1 MKAFSDFRILML
13 LWFFLTLILIKIMG
27 YFFKKYQNRRG
38 ILFYRI
44 LLVAVA
50 VMYVLA
56 FFLHYGFDFWK

>member
-1 MKAFSDFRILML
+1 MKIFSDFRTLLL
-13 LWFFLTLILIKIMG
+13 LWFFLTLALIKILG

-50 VMYVLA
+50 GVYLLA
-56 FFLHYGFDFWK
+56 FFLHYGLYFWR